1 MSIIKILIG
10 LSLAGFCFWI
20 VNRQNLK
27 DEEKVEQ
34 WIKEGRKK
42 MFRTIMI
49 IAVIFFI
56 GGFLSAWVKAMKYD
70 KKNVEEENTE
80 KVETE
85 SSPVRSR
92 IGRLVVE

>member
-1 MSIIKILIG
+1 MPIVTLIG

-49 IAVIFFI
+49 IAIIFFVV
-56 GGFLSAWVKAMKYD
+56 GFLSAWVKTMKYD
-70 KKNVEEENTE
+70 KKNVEEEKTQRRYRLNHHLLDQE
-80 KVETE
+80 
-85 SSPVRSR
+85 
-92 IGRLVVE
+92 LVV

>member
-1 MSIIKILIG
+1 MPIVTLIG

-20 VNRQNLK
+20 VYRQNLK
-27 DEEKVEQ
+27 DEEKAEQ

-42 MFRTIMI
+42 MFRTVMI
-49 IAVIFFI
+49 IAIIFFV

-80 KVETE
+80 KVQTE
-85 SSPVRSR
+85 SSPTRSR
-92 IGRLVVE
+92 IGRLVGE

>member
-1 MSIIKILIG
+1 MPIVTLIG

-27 DEEKVEQ
+27 DEEKAEQ

-42 MFRTIMI
+42 MFRTVMI
-49 IAVIFFI
+49 IAIIFFV

-80 KVETE
+80 KVQTE
-85 SSPVRSR
+85 SSPTRSR
-92 IGRLVVE
+92 IGRLVGE

>member
-1 MSIIKILIG
+1 MPIVTLIG

-27 DEEKVEQ
+27 DEEKAEQ

-42 MFRTIMI
+42 MFRTVMI
-49 IAVIFFI
+49 ISIIFFV

-80 KVETE
+80 KVQTE
-85 SSPVRSR
+85 SSSTRSR
-92 IGRLVVE
+92 IGRLVGE